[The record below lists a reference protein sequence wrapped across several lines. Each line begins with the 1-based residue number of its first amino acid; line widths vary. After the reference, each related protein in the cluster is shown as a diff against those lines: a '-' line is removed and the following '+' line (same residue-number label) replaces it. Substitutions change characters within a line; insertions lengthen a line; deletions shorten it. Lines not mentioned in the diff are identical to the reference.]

1 MSDQDFVLSDEQIAE
16 QETQAVA
23 EGAEFRAK
31 IVSELGLVEDDTNK
45 EFIDKVVE
53 REAGLR
59 KGFGKLLGNYKK
71 LKSTVKPPQQPQ
83 QQQQQTP
90 PLDAEAIRKQAVDAT
105 REALDQEYLE
115 EKQYPDEIAKEIKD
129 YAKYKGVTARQAEK
143 SAHIQAMIAQA
154 ATEGRIIEAAVPRS
168 QISPSSAKPLDTA
181 KPQFDMST
189 QEGRK
194 AFQEHKKAKHGR

>member
-45 EFIDKVVE
+45 GFIDKVVE

-71 LKSTVKPPQQPQ
+71 LKSTVKPPQQSQ
-83 QQQQQTP
+83 QQQPQ
-90 PLDAEAIRKQAVDAT
+90 PLDAETIRKQTEDTVN
-105 REALDQEYLE
+105 QQLE
-115 EKQYPDEIAKEIKD
+115 QRDLNEMDYPDEIKEQIKTVAKIKN
-129 YAKYKGVTARQAEK
+129 VSVRQAAK
-143 SAHIQAMIAQA
+143 DPYIQHLVSQAIA
-154 ATEGRIIEAAVPRS
+154 EGRVQEAAIPRTQTS
-168 QISPSSAKPLDTA
+168 TSSAKPLDTT
-181 KPQFDMST
+181 KPEFDMST
-189 QEGRK
+189 PEGRK
-194 AFQEHKKAKHGR
+194 AFQDSKKSRHGKK